1 MRITKIFKGGNI
13 MRSITAS
20 FLSAITAIAIFF
32 QCLFGIGC
40 LGFGKIALQLEKDT
54 YPVGTETIEAVLYNC
69 TGKPIPVGPYGY
81 SLERLE
87 SGGWTRIAWKDSV
100 IIPVGMFLL
109 PPFQGVSKS
118 FHLTDYDDLPAGRYR
133 LQASGSAYAEFQL
146 LAASE
151 VSLVPEWRRYSQ
163 NEEVR
168 AMWYNSTED
177 TIWIGPPYEIEQ
189 WDGGQWVRV
198 EPREPLGFPDVVFTL
213 KPHQDWPMS
222 YELSYYDLHS
232 GRCRIAAKYG
242 VYGGEG
248 GMRTVYAEFELGGD
262 IGEVAL
268 TLKKDTYPVGTETI
282 EATLYNGT
290 DRTIV
295 VAPYYYS
302 LERLEADG
310 WTHVAWKES
319 VFIPVGMFLLQPFRS
334 AGISFHLTDYD
345 DLPAGRY
352 RLTASGSVYAEFD
365 LV

>member
-1 MRITKIFKGGNI
+1 

-32 QCLFGIGC
+32 QCLFGIGG
-40 LGFGKIALQLEKDT
+40 LGFGEIALQLEKDT
-54 YPVGTETIEAVLYNC
+54 YPVGTETIEATLYNC
-69 TGKPIPVGPYGY
+69 TRKPIPVSSYGY

-87 SGGWTRIAWKDSV
+87 AGGWTHIAWKDSV

-109 PPFQGVSKS
+109 LPFQSVSKS
-118 FHLTDYDDLPAGRYR
+118 FRLTDYDGLPAGRYR

-151 VSLVPEWRRYSQ
+151 VSLVPMWRRYAP

-189 WDGGQWVRV
+189 WDGGQWAVV
-198 EPREPLGFPDVVFTL
+198 EPREPMVFPDVVFTL
-213 KPHQDWPMS
+213 EPHQDWPMS
-222 YELSYYDLHS
+222 YELSCYDLQA

-268 TLKKDTYPVGTETI
+268 ALKKDTYPVGTETI

-290 DRTIV
+290 DRPIL
-295 VAPYYYS
+295 VAPYAYS
-302 LERLEADG
+302 LKRLEAGG
-310 WTHVAWKES
+310 WTRIAWKDS
-319 VFIPVGMFLLQPFRS
+319 VFIPDANFLLQPFQS
-334 AGISFHLTDYD
+334 TDKLFDLTDYD

-352 RLTASGSVYAEFD
+352 RLTASGSVYAEFE
-365 LV
+365 LLYWEY